1 MILWYL
7 NLVICVVDYI
17 YQICILLCLCIS
29 AMKSY
34 FDVLW
39 IHSICQYFADYFCKY
54 VHKENQTEFL
64 FICRKMT
71 QVGIRVA
78 AIFISSIISSNSKSP
93 SSIFSIL
100 LCRFLQFLNF
110 SLLNSPHWVF
120 FFCVYSIST
129 FRFEM
134 SYLLFLLFVV
144 FSKIFLKDFFISSL
158 RVSIIFSQAH
168 LRFFSSWL
176 GYVVICKAWSVGV
189 AGL

>member
-1 MILWYL
+1 
-7 NLVICVVDYI
+7 
-17 YQICILLCLCIS
+17 
-29 AMKSY
+29 
-34 FDVLW
+34 
-39 IHSICQYFADYFCKY
+39 
-54 VHKENQTEFL
+54 
-64 FICRKMT
+64 MT

-78 AIFISSIISSNSKSP
+78 TIFISSIISSNSKSP

-110 SLLNSPHWVF
+110 SLLNSPHLG

-144 FSKIFLKDFFISSL
+144 FSKIFLRDFFISSL

-168 LRFFSSWL
+168 LRSFSSWL

-189 AGL
+189 AGF